1 MMVRQLSRYVAV
13 GVLNTAVGL
22 SMIYLAQFALRLD
35 PLKANAVG
43 FFAGLLISFLLNR
56 RWTFQNKTNIYQDI
70 LPFLTI
76 FLLSYG
82 ANLFLLWILVKKNY
96 VNAYIAQIGAVVFY
110 SILMFIGLQA
120 WSRIGPAFV
129 AESEN
134 LAGKLNAFIVLIDA
148 AIGRFFSFFLISIF
162 GFFFAIGFVLFSNYG
177 DKVDY
182 YQDQFAPAV
191 IYACGLKLDNVY
203 GIGEGTPFYEFLHK
217 KREDL
222 DCVDILDG
230 TKLRRPMNTGELNI
244 HQNQTFGFLYF
255 FGNVWKFTGI
265 TWSVAPYLAGLLLGL
280 TVAAFALLN
289 RFFLPP
295 LLALGLP
302 AGLFLLDKPQYAYF
316 SQLRDF
322 SKAPFAYCLIVL
334 TLLTW
339 KQTGKAIIPVACLA
353 ALTLALSL
361 GFRPDSSN
369 FLWLFAIILLT
380 KALFFKAERLVS
392 LLALVCYLITL
403 ELFRIFAYDWTL
415 GLGRNFFHFFF
426 LGLAETFR
434 SSLGLFP
441 ADFDYSYIYNDSVAY
456 EYTGLFVKAQGLEIP
471 NYGSPQYDKMGS
483 LEFLT
488 YALHFPADLTVRALS
503 AWPMVLFGW
512 LSRDAVLQLAV
523 TVFTYSLFVW
533 ARGGLGIVFLLVVT
547 FLAGI
552 TSVQFDPRHFFL
564 YKAIGILLLAAAV
577 EPVARQLLFAVES
590 SAGIATPQDL
600 MRRTRAGAVALLAG
614 FPVSNRLFAA
624 AVPVLAVLT
633 FLLVVPLLRLYQ
645 ARDVRQVIERLDR
658 AETLVVIKSDRLAAF
673 DAEELRQALEQDHR
687 QYARLIVD
695 QSESG
700 CFYHPRLRLNYWA
713 KRRFDDWSA
722 DVRLTAEHLKQIYL
736 PLVDE
741 KDYNR
746 LMEISIGDSS
756 TCVARLELIRL
767 PEKIIPQFYY
777 VEREP
782 KAQRLWSLGAAERQ
796 FWGWFDKSYRATIRR
811 NEYESPL

>member
-1 MMVRQLSRYVAV
+1 MIVRQLARYAAV
-13 GVLNTAVGL
+13 GLLNTAVGL
-22 SMIYLAQFALRLD
+22 SMIYLAQFTLRLD
-35 PLKANAVG
+35 PLKANALG
-43 FFAGLLISFLLNR
+43 FFAGLLIGFLFNR
-56 RWTFQNKTNIYQDI
+56 QWTFQNKTNIRQDL
-70 LPFLTI
+70 LPFLLI
-76 FLLSYG
+76 FSCSYT
-82 ANLFLLWILVKKNY
+82 ANLLLLWGLVNKAH
-96 VNAYIAQIGAVVFY
+96 VNAYIAQIGAIGLY
-110 SILMFIGLQA
+110 SVLMFVGLHM

-129 AESEN
+129 AKNKN
-134 LAGKLNAFIVLIDA
+134 LLSKTFFYYNAVNLCFERYFYL
-148 AIGRFFSFFLISIF
+148 FLSALFVIF
-162 GFFFAIGFVLFSNYG
+162 CVIGFVLFSRYG
-177 DKVDY
+177 EHVDY

-191 IYACGLKLDNVY
+191 VYACGLKLENVY
-203 GIGEGTPFYEFLHK
+203 NIDEDTPFYDFLRK
-217 KREDL
+217 KRESL
-222 DCVDILDG
+222 DCADFLDG
-230 TKLRRPMNTGELNI
+230 TKLRGRMNTGELNV

-456 EYTGLFVKAQGLEIP
+456 EYTGLFAKAQGLEIP

-512 LSRDAVLQLAV
+512 FSRDAVLQLAV
-523 TVFTYSLFVW
+523 TVFAYSLFVW
-533 ARGGLGIVFLLVVT
+533 ARGGLGIVFLLVIT

-577 EPVARQLLFAVES
+577 EPVARQFLIAAES
-590 SAGIATPQDL
+590 SAGIATPQDW
-600 MRRTRAGAVALLAG
+600 MRQTRAGAAALLAG
-614 FPVSNRLFAA
+614 FPTKNRLFAA

-633 FLLVVPLLRLYQ
+633 FLLIVPLLRLYQ
-645 ARDVRQVIERLDR
+645 ARDVRQVIGRLDR

-673 DAEELRQALEQDHR
+673 DAEELHRALEQDHR

-700 CFYHPRLRLNYWA
+700 CFHHPRLRLNYWA
-713 KRRFDDWSA
+713 KRRFDDWSV
-722 DVRLTAEHLKQIYL
+722 DVLLTAEHLKQIYL

-746 LMEISIGDSS
+746 LMEISIGYNS

-767 PEKIIPQFYY
+767 PGKIIPQFYY

-782 KAQRLWSLGAAERQ
+782 TEQRLWSLGAAERQ
-796 FWGWFDKSYRATIRR
+796 FWGWFDKRYRGTIRR